1 VIPAKFDYA
10 APASLA
16 ETVTQ
21 LANGAD
27 AHVLAGGQG
36 LVPALTTRE
45 ATAGLLVDLRNVP
58 DLADILPQ
66 DSGVRIGAM
75 VTLDEVAASTQ
86 INGSETALT
95 DCLAAFGDPQVRN
108 RATIGGALAHTHH
121 GVDLPAVA
129 VALDASISVFGAD
142 AGRTVAASELFGGL
156 VTALGPAE
164 VITSVS
170 VPVPAS
176 GAGSA
181 YEKVRN
187 PGSSYAICGV
197 AASIVLTPEGT
208 IDSARVVVAGATAA
222 AVRIPKVEAALA
234 GQPATQE
241 TLAAAA
247 GHLPDEGLTFPSD
260 LAAPADY
267 RAHLAEVLII
277 RALAR
282 ATDRA
287 RKVSS

>member
-1 VIPAKFDYA
+1 
-10 APASLA
+10 
-16 ETVTQ
+16 
-21 LANGAD
+21 
-27 AHVLAGGQG
+27 
-36 LVPALTTRE
+36 
-45 ATAGLLVDLRNVP
+45 
-58 DLADILPQ
+58 
-66 DSGVRIGAM
+66 
-75 VTLDEVAASTQ
+75 
-86 INGSETALT
+86 
-95 DCLAAFGDPQVRN
+95 
-108 RATIGGALAHTHH
+108 
-121 GVDLPAVA
+121 
-129 VALDASISVFGAD
+129 
-142 AGRTVAASELFGGL
+142 
-156 VTALGPAE
+156 
-164 VITSVS
+164 

-197 AASIVLTPEGT
+197 AASIVLTPEGI